1 MNRTVR
7 NTSFAAAVTAILAAG
22 FVAAPMD
29 VAEAKHKHHH
39 YGSAAAAGVI
49 GLATGAIIA
58 GAMSQPRTV
67 TVYEEPVYY
76 GGRPRPWTPS
86 WYAYC
91 SERYRSFDPRT
102 GTFRG
107 YDGRNHFCR

>member
-1 MNRTVR
+1 MNKSLR
-7 NTSFAAAVTAILAAG
+7 NTAFAGAVTAAMAAA
-22 FVAAPMD
+22 FVAAP
-29 VAEAKHKHHH
+29 VEKAEAGHKHNH
-39 YGSAAAAGVI
+39 YGGAAAAGVI

-58 GAMSQPRTV
+58 GSLAQPRTV
-67 TVYEEPVYY
+67 TVYEDPVYY
-76 GGRPRPWTPS
+76 GGAPRPWTPS

-91 SERYRSFDPRT
+91 SERYRSFNPST